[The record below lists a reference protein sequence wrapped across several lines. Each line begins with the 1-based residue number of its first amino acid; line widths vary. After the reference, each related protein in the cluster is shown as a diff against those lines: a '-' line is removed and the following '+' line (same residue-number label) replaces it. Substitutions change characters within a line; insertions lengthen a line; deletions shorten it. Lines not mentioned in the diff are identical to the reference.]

1 MVDLE
6 GYRDPQM
13 VAAIQHDTLHLHVHV
28 VVYENYPELS
38 RMKGKEE
45 RGVIKPSSFN
55 QLTHDIDRHLTLT
68 KGSNVPNERKLVPEK
83 KASPKPLPEL
93 PQVDMTPWLRY
104 IEIFKEME
112 EARKE
117 AEEKSLEEEVVET
130 QTLIDLDDFMNDF
143 YEQSRRKQ
151 QQEDGKHKAV
161 TMVDKELD
169 L

>member
-1 MVDLE
+1 
-6 GYRDPQM
+6 
-13 VAAIQHDTLHLHVHV
+13 
-28 VVYENYPELS
+28 
-38 RMKGKEE
+38 
-45 RGVIKPSSFN
+45 
-55 QLTHDIDRHLTLT
+55 
-68 KGSNVPNERKLVPEK
+68 
-83 KASPKPLPEL
+83 
-93 PQVDMTPWLRY
+93 MTPWLRY

-161 TMVDKELD
+161 TMVDKELEI
-169 L
+169 